1 MKSFSYV
8 KKNYIS
14 YINVYGILN
23 LMFFFIEK
31 LIHQNRLHVVKTI
44 YINFRLLPFTQAIK
58 LPILIYGKT
67 KIFSLRGRCI
77 IHAPI
82 KFGMI
87 QFGARNKVISISCD
101 KTYIRI
107 DGNVHFYGKA
117 YLQTGCEFNIIAGEL
132 HIGEKAKLAEQVQL
146 VCCSFIKI
154 GNNTRISTRT
164 VLMDN
169 NFHFIL
175 NRTKRIVRPCKG
187 EIVIGN
193 NCWIGRNSFVYK
205 NTNIPDNVIV
215 AANSVLKGDYSNI
228 SKYSI
233 LSGNPAIEV
242 AKNQRRVFNI
252 NSQILLHHY
261 FKDNVNKEYYILP
274 DKIEED
280 LFCN

>member
-1 MKSFSYV
+1 M
-8 KKNYIS
+8 S

-23 LMFFFIEK
+23 LLFFLIEK
-31 LIHQNRLHVVKTI
+31 TIHQNRLHVVKTI

-82 KFGMI
+82 NFGMI

-117 YLQTGCEFNIIAGEL
+117 YLQTGCEFNIMAGEL
-132 HIGEKAKLAEQVQL
+132 HFGNNAMLTEQVQL

-154 GNNTRISTRT
+154 GNNTQISTRS

-175 NRTKRIVRPCKG
+175 NTVRKMVRPCKG
-187 EIVIGN
+187 KIVIGN

-205 NTNIPDNVIV
+205 NTIIPDNIIV
-215 AANSVLKGDYSNI
+215 SANSVLKGDYSNTCR
-228 SKYSI
+228 YSI

-252 NSQILLHHY
+252 KHQILLHHY
-261 FKDNVNKEYYILP
+261 FRDNVNNKYYILP
-274 DKIEED
+274 DTIKED
-280 LFCN
+280 SFCD

>member
-1 MKSFSYV
+1 M
-8 KKNYIS
+8 S

-23 LMFFFIEK
+23 LLFFLIEK
-31 LIHQNRLHVVKTI
+31 TIHQNRLHVVKTI

-107 DGNVHFYGKA
+107 DGKVHFYGKA
-117 YLQTGCEFNIIAGEL
+117 YIQTGSEFNVLSGEL
-132 HIGEKAKLAEQVQL
+132 HIGHKVKLAEQVQL
-146 VCCSFIKI
+146 VCCSSIKI
-154 GNNTRISTRT
+154 GNNTQISTRT

-175 NRTKRIVRPCKG
+175 NRTKRLVRPCKG
-187 EIVIGN
+187 KIVIGN

-215 AANSVLKGDYSNI
+215 AANSVLKGDYSNTCR
-228 SKYSI
+228 YSI

-242 AKNQRRVFNI
+242 AKNQRRVFNL

-261 FKDNVNKEYYILP
+261 FRDNVNKEYYILS

-280 LFCN
+280 LFCD